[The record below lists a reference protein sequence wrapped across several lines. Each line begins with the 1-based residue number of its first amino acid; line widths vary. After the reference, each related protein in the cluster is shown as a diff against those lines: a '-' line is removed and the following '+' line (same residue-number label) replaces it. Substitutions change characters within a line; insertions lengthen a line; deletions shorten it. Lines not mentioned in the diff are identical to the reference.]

1 MVPQQGGSYCS
12 SILQKY
18 SVYSRLAVITKR
30 GFTLKDQHENKKPGL
45 FANRGDEKEMNSK
58 MEKKMPK
65 APRFKQSH
73 HLTSVSEIYQRLA
86 CTVTQKTYDLPIRAI
101 PRSMLPS
108 LRKSIFSTFPKQSP
122 TCHHSALAYHIS
134 LPHAHYTRTGASKS
148 ATIKV
153 KIYSSHRLYLP
164 LTIS

>member
-30 GFTLKDQHENKKPGL
+30 GFTLKDQYENKKPGL

-65 APRFKQSH
+65 ASSRTTIAQLQEH
-73 HLTSVSEIYQRLA
+73 RN
-86 CTVTQKTYDLPIRAI
+86 
-101 PRSMLPS
+101 
-108 LRKSIFSTFPKQSP
+108 ST
-122 TCHHSALAYHIS
+122 A
-134 LPHAHYTRTGASKS
+134 
-148 ATIKV
+148 
-153 KIYSSHRLYLP
+153 KI
-164 LTIS
+164 